1 MAFVCLN
8 NTGVRTMQKSPE
20 WISVPVAAELLGCT
34 DVWVI
39 KMIHAGTLEGFKLS
53 GRAWAVKRAS
63 VEANVKEY
71 EQRDPSSAGRKR
83 SKLG

>member
-1 MAFVCLN
+1 
-8 NTGVRTMQKSPE
+8 MQKSPE
-20 WISVPVAAELLGCT
+20 WISVPDAAEHHGCT

>member
-1 MAFVCLN
+1 
-8 NTGVRTMQKSPE
+8 MQRPPE

-39 KMIHAGTLEGFKLS
+39 RLIHDGKLEGFRLN

-63 VEANVKEY
+63 VLANVKEY
-71 EQRDPSSAGRKR
+71 AQRDPSEPGRKR
-83 SKLG
+83 SRSG

>member
-1 MAFVCLN
+1 
-8 NTGVRTMQKSPE
+8 MQKSPE

-39 KMIHAGTLEGFKLS
+39 KMIHAGTLEGFRLS
-53 GRAWAVKRAS
+53 GRAWAVKRTS

-71 EQRDPSSAGRKR
+71 LSRDSSTAGRKR

>member
-1 MAFVCLN
+1 
-8 NTGVRTMQKSPE
+8 MQKTPD

-39 KMIHAGTLEGFKLS
+39 KMIQSGDLEGFKLS

-63 VEANVKEY
+63 AEKNRRDYLE
-71 EQRDPSSAGRKR
+71 RDPTLAGRKR
-83 SKLG
+83 ANLG

>member
-1 MAFVCLN
+1 MVK
-8 NTGVRTMQKSPE
+8 TPE

-39 KMIHAGTLEGFKLS
+39 RMIQRGDLEGFRLS
-53 GRAWAVKRAS
+53 GRAWAVSRKS
-63 VEANVKEY
+63 VAKNVEDY
-71 EQRDPSSAGRKR
+71 LNRDPTLSGRKR

>member
-1 MAFVCLN
+1 
-8 NTGVRTMQKSPE
+8 MQKPPD

-39 KMIHAGTLEGFKLS
+39 KMISRGDLEGFKLS
-53 GRAWAVKRAS
+53 GRAWAVKRTS
-63 VEANVKEY
+63 VEKNVREY
-71 EQRDPSSAGRKR
+71 LSRDPSLSGRKR